1 MLDEIFIKHNGRNK
15 TKLQNEK
22 KVLFRKLER
31 AEIRAKYPHEI
42 QRNDK
47 DRIFIMNTL
56 FNLAETHLLA
66 SIIDFIDR

>member
-1 MLDEIFIKHNGRNK
+1 MK
-15 TKLQNEK
+15 K
-22 KVLFRKLER
+22 KVFIFRKLER